1 MNSLFNRLNV
11 GLLLTFLIN
20 KKIQNEDYRQKKY
33 ASKKKNTADRKLHED

>member
-1 MNSLFNRLNV
+1 MNFLLNSLDV
-11 GLLLTFLIN
+11 GFLLTFLIN